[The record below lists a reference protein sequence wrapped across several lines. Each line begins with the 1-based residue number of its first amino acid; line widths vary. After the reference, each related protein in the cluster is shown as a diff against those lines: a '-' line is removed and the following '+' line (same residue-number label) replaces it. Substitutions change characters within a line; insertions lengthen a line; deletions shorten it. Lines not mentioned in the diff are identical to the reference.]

1 MHTER
6 TVHTEK
12 SIAAI
17 LAETKDELKQFVT
30 TRINILKAEMDE
42 KISRIK
48 AVIPLAVVAA
58 LFLVSCWMV
67 FTFALIALLHSLFL
81 PSVYAWL
88 WASLIVAAVY
98 LVVGA
103 IAGWLAYSEI
113 KATSLT
119 PTRTLK
125 VLQQDQ
131 VWIQNEART
140 A

>member
-1 MHTER
+1 
-6 TVHTEK
+6 VHTEK
-12 SIAAI
+12 SIATI

-30 TRINILKAEMDE
+30 TRVSILKAEMDE

-48 AVIPLAVVAA
+48 SVIPLAVVAA
-58 LFLVSCWMV
+58 LFLLSGWMV
-67 FTFALIALLHSLFL
+67 LTFALIALLHSLFM

-88 WASLIVAAVY
+88 WASLIVTAVY
-98 LVVGA
+98 LVVGG

-113 KATSLT
+113 KATNLA

>member
-1 MHTER
+1 
-6 TVHTEK
+6 VHTDK

-17 LAETKDELKQFVT
+17 LTETKQEIIQFVT
-30 TRINILKAEMDE
+30 TRVNILKAEMDE
-42 KISRIK
+42 KISRLK
-48 AVIPLAVVAA
+48 SVVPLLAVA
-58 LFLVSCWMV
+58 LTLLLSGWMA
-67 FTFALIALLHSLFL
+67 FTLALIALLHGLFM

-88 WASLIVAAVY
+88 WASLIVTAVY
-98 LVVGA
+98 LALGA
-103 IAGWLAYSEI
+103 VAGWFAYAEI
-113 KATSLT
+113 KATSLK

>member
-1 MHTER
+1 
-6 TVHTEK
+6 VHTEK
-12 SIAAI
+12 SIATI

-30 TRINILKAEMDE
+30 TRVNMLKAEMDE
-42 KISRIK
+42 KISRLK
-48 AVIPLAVVAA
+48 SVIPLAVVAV
-58 LFLVSCWMV
+58 LFLLSGWMV
-67 FTFALIALLHSLFL
+67 FTFALIALLHALFV

-88 WASLIVAAVY
+88 WASLIVTAVY
-98 LVVGA
+98 MVVGA

-113 KATSLT
+113 KATNLT

>member
-1 MHTER
+1 M
-6 TVHTEK
+6 HTEK

-30 TRINILKAEMDE
+30 TRVNILKAEMDE
-42 KISRIK
+42 KISRLK
-48 AVIPLAVVAA
+48 SVVPLAIVAV
-58 LFLVSCWMV
+58 LFLLSGWMV
-67 FTFALIALLHSLFL
+67 LTFALIALLHAFFV

-88 WASLIVAAVY
+88 WASLIVTAVY
-98 LVVGA
+98 LLVGGVT
-103 IAGWLAYSEI
+103 GWLAYAEI
-113 KATSLT
+113 KATNLT

>member
-1 MHTER
+1 M
-6 TVHTEK
+6 HTEK
-12 SIAAI
+12 SIATI
-17 LAETKDELKQFVT
+17 LSETKDELKQFVT
-30 TRINILKAEMDE
+30 TRVNMLKAEMDE

-48 AVIPLAVVAA
+48 TVIPLAVVAF
-58 LFLVSCWMV
+58 LFLLSGWMV
-67 FTFALIALLHSLFL
+67 FTFALIALLHGLFL

-88 WASLIVAAVY
+88 WASLIVTAVY
-98 LVVGA
+98 LLVGA

-113 KATSLT
+113 KATNLT

>member
-1 MHTER
+1 MHN
-6 TVHTEK
+6 EK
-12 SIAAI
+12 SIATI

-30 TRINILKAEMDE
+30 TRVNILKAEMDE
-42 KISRIK
+42 KIRHIK

-81 PSVYAWL
+81 PSLYAWL

-98 LVVGA
+98 LVVGG

>member
-1 MHTER
+1 M
-6 TVHTEK
+6 HTEK
-12 SIAAI
+12 SIATI
-17 LAETKDELKQFVT
+17 LSETKDELKQFVT
-30 TRINILKAEMDE
+30 TRVNMLKAEMDE
-42 KISRIK
+42 KISRLK
-48 AVIPLAVVAA
+48 SVIPLAVVAA
-58 LFLVSCWMV
+58 LFLFSGWMV
-67 FTFALIALLHSLFL
+67 FTFALIALLHGLFL

-88 WASLIVAAVY
+88 WAGLIVTAVY
-98 LVVGA
+98 LLVGA

-113 KATSLT
+113 KATNLT

>member
-12 SIAAI
+12 SIATI

-30 TRINILKAEMDE
+30 TRVGILKAEMDE

-48 AVIPLAVVAA
+48 SVIPLAVVAA

>member
-1 MHTER
+1 M
-6 TVHTEK
+6 HTEK
-12 SIAAI
+12 SIATI

-30 TRINILKAEMDE
+30 TRVNILKAEMDE

-48 AVIPLAVVAA
+48 SVIPLAVVAA
-58 LFLVSCWMV
+58 LFLVSGWMV
-67 FTFALIALLHSLFL
+67 FTFALIALLHALFM
-81 PSVYAWL
+81 PGIYAWL
-88 WASLIVAAVY
+88 WASLIVTVVY
-98 LVVGA
+98 LLVGG

>member
-1 MHTER
+1 
-6 TVHTEK
+6 VHTEK
-12 SIAAI
+12 SISTI

-30 TRINILKAEMDE
+30 TRVNILKAEMEE

-48 AVIPLAVVAA
+48 SVIPLAIVAV
-58 LFLVSCWMV
+58 LFLISSWGV
-67 FTFALIALLHSLFL
+67 FTFALIALLHALFL

-88 WASLIVAAVY
+88 WASLIVTAVY
-98 LVVGA
+98 MAVGG

-113 KATSLT
+113 KATNLT

>member
-1 MHTER
+1 
-6 TVHTEK
+6 VHTEK
-12 SIAAI
+12 SIATI
-17 LAETKDELKQFVT
+17 LSETKEELKQFVT
-30 TRINILKAEMDE
+30 TRVNMLKAEMDE
-42 KISRIK
+42 KISRVK

-58 LFLVSCWMV
+58 LFLLSGWMV
-67 FTFALIALLHSLFL
+67 LTFALIALLHTLFL

-88 WASLIVAAVY
+88 WASLIVTAVY
-98 LVVGA
+98 LLVGGV
-103 IAGWLAYSEI
+103 AGWFAYSEI
-113 KATSLT
+113 KATNLT

>member
-1 MHTER
+1 MQ
-6 TVHTEK
+6 TEK
-12 SIAAI
+12 SIATI
-17 LAETKDELKQFVT
+17 LAETKDELKQFLT
-30 TRINILKAEMDE
+30 TRVNILKAEMDE

-48 AVIPLAVVAA
+48 SVIPLAVVAA
-58 LFLVSCWMV
+58 LFLVSGWMV
-67 FTFALIALLHSLFL
+67 FTFALIALLHALFL

-88 WASLIVAAVY
+88 WASLIVTAVY
-98 LVVGA
+98 LLVGG

-113 KATSLT
+113 KNTSLT

>member
-1 MHTER
+1 M
-6 TVHTEK
+6 HTEK
-12 SIAAI
+12 SIATI

-30 TRINILKAEMDE
+30 TRVNILKAEMDE

-48 AVIPLAVVAA
+48 SIIPLAVVGT
-58 LFLVSCWMV
+58 LFLLSGWMV
-67 FTFALIALLHSLFL
+67 FTFALIALLHTLFL
-81 PSVYAWL
+81 PSAYAWL
-88 WASLIVAAVY
+88 WASLIVTAVY
-98 LVVGA
+98 LLVGA

>member
-1 MHTER
+1 M
-6 TVHTEK
+6 HTEK
-12 SIAAI
+12 SIATI

-30 TRINILKAEMDE
+30 TRVNILKAEMDE

-48 AVIPLAVVAA
+48 SVIPLAIVAV
-58 LFLVSCWMV
+58 LFLLSGWMV
-67 FTFALIALLHSLFL
+67 LTFALIALLHALFVPSL
-81 PSVYAWL
+81 YAWL
-88 WASLIVAAVY
+88 WASLIVTAVY
-98 LVVGA
+98 MAVGA

-113 KATSLT
+113 KATNLT

>member
-1 MHTER
+1 M
-6 TVHTEK
+6 HTEK
-12 SIAAI
+12 SIATI

-30 TRINILKAEMDE
+30 TRVNMLKAEMDE
-42 KISRIK
+42 KISRLK
-48 AVIPLAVVAA
+48 SVIPLAIVAV
-58 LFLVSCWMV
+58 LFLLSGWMV
-67 FTFALIALLHSLFL
+67 LTFALIALLHALFV

-88 WASLIVAAVY
+88 WASLIVTAVY
-98 LVVGA
+98 LLVGA
-103 IAGWLAYSEI
+103 IAGGLAYSEI

>member
-1 MHTER
+1 M
-6 TVHTEK
+6 HTEK
-12 SIAAI
+12 SIATI

-30 TRINILKAEMDE
+30 TRVNILKAEMDE

-48 AVIPLAVVAA
+48 SVIPLAVVAA
-58 LFLVSCWMV
+58 LFLLSAWGV

-81 PSVYAWL
+81 PSAYAWL
-88 WASLIVAAVY
+88 WASLIVTAVY
-98 LVVGA
+98 MLVGG
-103 IAGWLAYSEI
+103 IAGARAYSAI
-113 KATSLT
+113 KNTSLT
-119 PTRTLK
+119 PSRTLK